1 MTELIKVDDKKYAEA
16 LVLDNTAIMP
26 GQEATVKLGVGRLPS
41 DNRLY
46 IFAHVYRSV
55 NPGPTVL
62 MIGGVHGDEING
74 VVINRNMIQEKIFEN
89 LDRGTVISVPLL
101 NVYGFINFS
110 REVPDGK
117 DVNRSFPGSMA
128 GSLASRV
135 ARTMTKK
142 VLPHVDC
149 ILDFHTGGS
158 SRYNYPQI
166 RYTKKDPLAE
176 KLAMAFGAPYTIQK
190 AIIPKSLR
198 KVAAEMGLPTI
209 VYEAGESVRLD
220 GFSISKGMQGTKQ
233 VLQSLGMVTLP
244 NLVRSQ
250 KTMLFKRTGWIRANF
265 SGIFVWSKQSGHK
278 VTKGEPIGQI
288 KDPFGMKTVM
298 VHAKREGYI
307 IGHNN
312 ASVVNQGDALFHV
325 GYEYENIEL

>member
-1 MTELIKVDDKKYAEA
+1 MTELIQVDEKEYAKP
-16 LVLDNTAIMP
+16 LVLDITAILP
-26 GQEATVKLGVGRLPS
+26 GQEATIKLSVGRLPS
-41 DNRLY
+41 DNHLH
-46 IFAHVYRSV
+46 IFAHVYRSI

-74 VVINRNMIQEKIFEN
+74 VMINRNMIEERIFEKLN
-89 LDRGTVISVPLL
+89 RGTVISVPLL

-110 REVPDGK
+110 RAVPDGK
-117 DVNRSFPGSMA
+117 DINRSFPGTMA

-135 ARTMTKK
+135 AKTLTKK
-142 VLPHVDC
+142 VLPLVDC

-158 SRYNYPQI
+158 SRYNFPQI
-166 RYTKKDPLAE
+166 RYAKKDPIAE

-190 AIIPKSLR
+190 PIIPKSLR
-198 KVAAEMGLPTI
+198 RVATDMSLPAI

-233 VLQSLGMVTLP
+233 VLHALGMIDFPKLT
-244 NLVRSQ
+244 RSN
-250 KTMLFKRTGWIRANF
+250 KTILFSKTGWIRANF

-288 KDPFGMKTVM
+288 KDPFGMKTVT
-298 VHAKREGYI
+298 VFAIRDGYI

-325 GYEYENIEL
+325 GYDYESIDI

>member
-1 MTELIKVDDKKYAEA
+1 MDLIKVDEKKYAEA
-16 LVLDNTAIMP
+16 IVLDNISILP
-26 GQEATVKLGVGRLPS
+26 GQEATIKMGVGRLPS

-62 MIGGVHGDEING
+62 MIGGVHGDEVNG
-74 VVINRNMIQEKIFEN
+74 VMITRNMIEEKVFEK

-110 REVPDGK
+110 RAVPDGK
-117 DVNRSFPGSMA
+117 DINRSFPGTMA
-128 GSLASRV
+128 GSLAARV
-135 ARTMTKK
+135 ARTLTKK

-158 SRYNYPQI
+158 SRFNYPQI
-166 RYTKKDPLAE
+166 RYSKKDPIAE
-176 KLAMAFGAPYTIQK
+176 QLAMAFGAPYTIQK
-190 AIIPKSLR
+190 PIIPKSLR
-198 KVAAEMGLPTI
+198 KVASDMGLPTI

-220 GFSISKGMQGTKQ
+220 GYSISKGMQGTKQ
-233 VLQSLGMVTLP
+233 VLQSLGMLKDIKLTRSSKTTLF
-244 NLVRSQ
+244 R
-250 KTMLFKRTGWIRANF
+250 KTGWIRANF

-288 KDPFGMKTVM
+288 KDPFGMKTVT
-298 VHAKREGYI
+298 VHTKREGYI

-325 GYEYENIEL
+325 GYDYEDIAL

>member
-1 MTELIKVDDKKYAEA
+1 MRDLIKVDERKYAEP
-16 LVLDNTAIMP
+16 LVLDNTSIAP
-26 GQEATVKLGVGRLPS
+26 GQEATVKIGVGRLPS

-46 IFAHVYRSV
+46 IFAHVYRSI

-74 VVINRNMIQEKIFEN
+74 VMITRNMIEEKKFEN

-110 REVPDGK
+110 RAVPDGK
-117 DVNRSFPGSMA
+117 DINRSFPGTMA
-128 GSLASRV
+128 GSLAARV
-135 ARTMTKK
+135 ARTLTKK
-142 VLPHVDC
+142 ILPLVDC

-166 RYTKKDPLAE
+166 RYSSKDKVAE
-176 KLAMAFGAPYTIQK
+176 KMAMAFGAPYTIQK

-198 KVAAEMGLPTI
+198 KVASDMGLPTI
-209 VYEAGESVRLD
+209 VFEAGESVRLD
-220 GFSISKGMQGTKQ
+220 GYSISKGVHGTKQ
-233 VLQSLGMVTLP
+233 VLQSLGMLTLP
-244 NLVRSQ
+244 DLIRSK
-250 KTMLFKRTGWIRANF
+250 KTMLFSKTGWIRANF
-265 SGIFVWSKQSGHK
+265 SGIFVWSKQSGNA

-288 KDPFGMKTVM
+288 NDPFGMKTVT
-298 VHAKREGYI
+298 VHAKRDGYI